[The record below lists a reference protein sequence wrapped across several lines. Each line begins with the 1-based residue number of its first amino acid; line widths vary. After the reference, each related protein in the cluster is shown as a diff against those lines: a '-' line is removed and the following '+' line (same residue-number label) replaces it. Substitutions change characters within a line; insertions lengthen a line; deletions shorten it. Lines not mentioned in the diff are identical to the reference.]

1 MTRIFGRG
9 TSGGR
14 AGGKSQNRA
23 PQEPLDSSRQGQ
35 SADNRTIKSS
45 SKISAPNFTANL
57 ANRYAPAR
65 LQTSHRKRTNT

>member
-14 AGGKSQNRA
+14 AGGKSQIRA
-23 PQEPLDSSRQGQ
+23 PHAPLDSSRQGQ

-45 SKISAPNFTANL
+45 SKISAPYFTANL
-57 ANRYAPAR
+57 ASR
-65 LQTSHRKRTNT
+65 